1 LSAQADPK
9 NWSHIAMSENYIG
22 QIIMGGFNF
31 APAGYAFCNGQL
43 MSINQNSTLFN
54 LIGTTYGGDGQNTFA
69 LPNLQS
75 QLPVHQGS
83 GGGSAYVIGQT
94 GGVANITLNQQ
105 QIPSHSH
112 TFAAT
117 TATATTNAIAPNSL
131 LATPAVANAALY
143 AVSQSAPNPA
153 LVAQQLALGSCGNAG
168 GSQPHSNLM
177 PSLCITFCI
186 SLFGVFPSQS

>member
-1 LSAQADPK
+1 
-9 NWSHIAMSENYIG
+9 MSQNYIG

-31 APAGYAFCNGQL
+31 APVGYAFCNGQL
-43 MSINQNSTLFN
+43 MSIAQNSALFN

-75 QLPVHQGS
+75 QLPVHQGQGLGLS
-83 GGGSAYVIGQT
+83 PYVIGQT
-94 GGVANITLNQQ
+94 GGVTQVTLNQQ
-105 QIPSHSH
+105 QMPSHSH
-112 TFAAT
+112 AFVAT
-117 TATATTNAIAPNSL
+117 TANATTAAIASNSL
-131 LATPAVANAALY
+131 LAAPAVANAALY

-186 SLFGVFPSQS
+186 SLFGVFPSQN